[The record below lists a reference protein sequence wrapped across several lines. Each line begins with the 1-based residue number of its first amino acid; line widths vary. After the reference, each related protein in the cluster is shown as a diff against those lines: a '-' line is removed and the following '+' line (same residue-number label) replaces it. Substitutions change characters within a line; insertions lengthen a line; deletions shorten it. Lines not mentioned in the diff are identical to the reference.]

1 MSESEQ
7 PTTEEST
14 AEVSVS
20 EESTSTTDES
30 TEEASTTEESTTE
43 RSTRLRTDAIAVRF
57 FYFAQHYEDVLS
69 TLRRTARNDEMVDE
83 LAERHQLIDELESS
97 LLPLI
102 IDHIDSISLSLDLKE
117 PPNHSSLDLEL
128 ASKLLK
134 DLENTLDRTV
144 DYVYSICAKFEDD
157 DEDDGS
163 FKRCKKFRRMRLQ
176 IKIGEWTKVHI
187 VDLFYT
193 YHHYIKTH
201 NLTAKSPV
209 KLQHQT
215 EKAELREKIIRVSD
229 LCRRSIN
236 ETIRWS
242 KKSDLAILQER
253 WLSEEKLPID
263 ALECLTQVSEPRI
276 NNLRHAPYLSH
287 HDVVELAKLC
297 IPIVKLTRIFMNK
310 LTKTNAAERLF
321 TLDPEIDSKNLMLLR
336 FGTKD
341 IGHLLDKLT
350 KLFLPHREL
359 KYSGLGDE
367 GEAFAH
373 NLMRRLLK
381 ILQSTLLLLSLYLV
395 PTPATVDCPSPK
407 NQLRI
412 WLLDFGNLCQKA
424 IDRFLDRLF
433 SFLPHHIRIR

>member
-7 PTTEEST
+7 TTTEEST

-20 EESTSTTDES
+20 EESTSTTEES

-69 TLRRTARNDEMVDE
+69 NLRRTARNDEMVDE

-117 PPNHSSLDLEL
+117 PPNHSSPDLES

-134 DLENTLDRTV
+134 DLENTLDQTI
-144 DYVYSICAKFEDD
+144 DYVYTICAKFEDD

-163 FKRCKKFRRMRLQ
+163 YQRCKKFRRMRLQ
-176 IKIGEWTKVHI
+176 IKIGEWIRVHI

-201 NLTAKSPV
+201 NGTAKSPV

-297 IPIVKLTRIFMNK
+297 IPIVKLTSIFMNK
-310 LTKTNAAERLF
+310 LTKQNAAESLF
-321 TLDPEIDSKNLMLLR
+321 TLDPEIDSKNL
-336 FGTKD
+336 
-341 IGHLLDKLT
+341 
-350 KLFLPHREL
+350 E
-359 KYSGLGDE
+359 
-367 GEAFAH
+367 
-373 NLMRRLLK
+373 
-381 ILQSTLLLLSLYLV
+381 LLSLSPDIITDLQCLTLFFRRRPERDRHLDEKDDADGCVRRLSQNLESILLV
-395 PTPATVDCPSPK
+395 LAFYHIPTPATVDCPSLK
-407 NQLRI
+407 NQMRI
-412 WLLDFGNLCQKA
+412 WFLDWKNLWRMA
-424 IDRFLDRLF
+424 TDRFLDLRLHPPPNIPF
-433 SFLPHHIRIR
+433 G